1 MPFAERWDACTGP
14 PVGTVKSSPGFQP
27 AAGLTIVGTPRSG
40 IPNSAVS
47 TNPGYAALLGVR
59 HLLAHC
65 GVAALAATVPAAL
78 SPPARVNTAAA
89 ASILLLMDMMVPFL
103 GIAVPCARRCCAG
116 SVGERGP
123 HQNRNGRSRDPR

>member
-40 IPNSAVS
+40 IPKSAVS

-59 HLLAHC
+59 QLLAHC

-78 SPPARVNTAAA
+78 SPPARVNTAAPA
-89 ASILLLMDMMVPFL
+89 TLLRWTSMLVPFFDT
-103 GIAVPCARRCCAG
+103 AVLSTRPA
-116 SVGERGP
+116 
-123 HQNRNGRSRDPR
+123 